1 MPAFQNVKGLSESGE
16 TFIKVLLSKDFNF
29 FQFNEEPEYSVYES
43 FPKGQTARYHFIE
56 MITEG
61 GHGYTEPMTNFQIRS
76 AHPDLT
82 DSEIDSLRKFYNDNK
97 NRRPF
102 KFPFE
107 STRPFTDVSLINGVN
122 QNEQDFVLYF
132 GTTRPVIESTGIT
145 FEYSLN
151 SGQFVTKSNVASSIK
166 GSNSRD
172 IKYVNT
178 IIPPVA
184 NVGQYWMN
192 TSSGRIYVYMTDGIT
207 NAWVEV

>member
-43 FPKGQTARYHFIE
+43 FPKGQTARYHIIE
-56 MITEG
+56 MISEG
-61 GHGYTEPMTNFQIRS
+61 GHGYTEPMTIFQIRS

-145 FEYSLN
+145 FENSLN